1 MSITET
7 VNIGSVTPATW
18 EASNPANI
26 YVGEGSKWVGN
37 TPLDVREYVTHLF
50 DENGLYLALL
60 VAPRRRLGYRKT
72 DVNENGG
79 DLYVMSEK
87 ASGYDWKKTV
97 GSRWNKTKLAWDPP
111 LPWDQHGKFLATLRH
126 AAGHDSYLN

>member
-1 MSITET
+1 M
-7 VNIGSVTPATW
+7 
-18 EASNPANI
+18 
-26 YVGEGSKWVGN
+26 
-37 TPLDVREYVTHLF
+37 THLF

-72 DVNENGG
+72 DINENGG

-97 GSRWNKTKLAWDPP
+97 ANIQSVGSRWNKTKLVWDPP
-111 LPWDQHGKFLATLRH
+111 LQWDQHGKFLATLRH
-126 AAGHDSYLN
+126 AAGHDSYFKLKRPRLMEDEIRALVDKNP